1 MNKII
6 SFSLW
11 GNNPKYTIGAI
22 RNAELAQSIYP
33 EWGCYFFLGS
43 SVSQDIQEK
52 LLSIPNVSIF
62 RKDEYNDW
70 RSMFWRFETSYY
82 PEVDISIF
90 RDTDSRIILREKY
103 AVEEWTASDKTFHIM
118 RDHPYHNFSILG
130 GMWGYKKNNKYPMEI
145 LLNSF
150 AKSDTYGTDYNFFNS
165 SLYPLIQEDKLV
177 HDPFFDKIN
186 FPKPRIDNEF
196 VGDVFDE
203 YDHRHP
209 EYYKYIQRGS

>member
-22 RNAELAQSIYP
+22 RNAELAQLIYP
-33 EWGCYFFLGS
+33 EWVCYFFLGS
-43 SVSQDIQEK
+43 SVSKDIQQK

-70 RSMFWRFETSYY
+70 RSMFWRFETSYDS
-82 PEVDISIF
+82 EVDISIF
-90 RDTDSRIILREKY
+90 RDTDSRINLREKY
-103 AVEEWTASDKTFHIM
+103 AVEEWAASDKTFHIM

-165 SLYPLIQEDKLV
+165 SLYPLIKEDKLV

-186 FPKPRIDNEF
+186 FPKSRIDNEF
-196 VGDVFDE
+196 VGDVFDK

>member
-70 RSMFWRFETSYY
+70 RSMFWRFETSYDS
-82 PEVDISIF
+82 EVDISIF
-90 RDTDSRIILREKY
+90 RDTDSRINLREKY

>member
-1 MNKII
+1 
-6 SFSLW
+6 
-11 GNNPKYTIGAI
+11 
-22 RNAELAQSIYP
+22 
-33 EWGCYFFLGS
+33 
-43 SVSQDIQEK
+43 
-52 LLSIPNVSIF
+52 
-62 RKDEYNDW
+62 
-70 RSMFWRFETSYY
+70 
-82 PEVDISIF
+82 
-90 RDTDSRIILREKY
+90 
-103 AVEEWTASDKTFHIM
+103 
-118 RDHPYHNFSILG
+118 
-130 GMWGYKKNNKYPMEI
+130 MEI